1 VSAGTAEDPLFAH
14 LEGLLALP
22 PGSRAAALAAL
33 EVDPAM
39 RAELAAMLAAD
50 ATDDA
55 RLTRAIEGGAA
66 RISDLPAGL
75 RLGPWRVLGEIG
87 AGGMGTVFL
96 GERADGDFAQR
107 VAIKV
112 LRGFPTAEGI
122 ARLRRERR
130 ILAEL
135 DHPNI
140 ARLLDGGET
149 PEGQPYLVM
158 EHVEGQSLADWLG
171 DATRDLDTRLALFDR
186 LADAVAHAHRH
197 LVIHRDLKPGN
208 VLVRADGEPKLLDFG
223 VARLLAADDTADAST
238 RVASAGWASPEQAA
252 GRAVT
257 TASDVY
263 SLGVILRVLLG
274 GRDDRDR
281 EAPMPLADAELRGV
295 VAMATAPDPA
305 RRYPSVEALRADL
318 AAWRERRPLRALPDT
333 TRYRLAK
340 FVARHRVG
348 VGLAAIALVA
358 AGAFTWRLAVER
370 DRALAAERLA
380 AENLRRASLT
390 QRFLAGTLLGAG
402 ARDASGQPVSGL
414 SLIER
419 AAGSL
424 ERELA
429 DEPGALAEVAALV
442 AQAYMNALEPA
453 KAVDYA
459 RLALEHTP
467 ADERAAIRAGRWRLL
482 ARNLVTIERNAE
494 AAEAARAGLALIPDP
509 PADLDQAVVGTQL
522 RITLASALPR
532 DDPAYRAAREDLLR
546 YANAHL
552 PHGHSLRGLAG
563 SLWAAVL
570 EGEDHLDALVPAREA
585 VVAEWSADPKAFPTD
600 LAYQQTNLA
609 RAYRWVGRLDEAEAT
624 ATAAEA
630 RFADALGERMIAGRA
645 MLMAERALI
654 ARARGDVDAAR
665 AFADRFRA
673 HAAALGLEGSFE
685 ALYLEAD
692 SLLAEGRADA
702 ARGAALRAQAKA
714 RSPAEQR
721 LAAAL
726 IEALPPD

>member
-1 VSAGTAEDPLFAH
+1 MDAGGDPLFEH
-14 LEGLLALP
+14 LERLLALP
-22 PGSRAAALAAL
+22 PNERDAALAAL
-33 EVDPAM
+33 DVDPAL
-39 RAELAAMLAAD
+39 RDELAALIAAD
-50 ATDDA
+50 ATGDE
-55 RLTRAIEGGAA
+55 RLTRALGGGAA
-66 RISDLPAGL
+66 RLGALPPGL

-87 AGGMGTVFL
+87 SGGMGTVFL
-96 GERADGDFAQR
+96 AERAEGDFAQR

-112 LRGFPTAEGI
+112 LRGFPTADGI

-130 ILAEL
+130 ILAAL

-158 EHVEGQSLADWLG
+158 EHVEGRSLADWLADG
-171 DATRDLDTRLALFDR
+171 NRDLETRLALFER

-223 VARLLAADDTADAST
+223 VARLVADDTTDAST

-274 GRDDRDR
+274 GRDDRDPD
-281 EAPMPLADAELRGV
+281 APMPLADAELRGV

-333 TRYRLAK
+333 ARYRIAK

-348 VGLAAIALVA
+348 VGLVALALVA

-370 DRALAAERLA
+370 DRALAAEKIA

-402 ARDASGQPVSGL
+402 ARDAAGQPVTGL
-414 SLIER
+414 ALIER

-429 DEPGALAEVAALV
+429 GEPAALAEVAALV
-442 AQAYMNALEPA
+442 AQAYMNALDPA
-453 KAVDYA
+453 RAVDYA
-459 RLALEHTP
+459 RLAIERTP
-467 ADERAAIRAGRWRLL
+467 VDERVSTRAARWRLL
-482 ARNLVTIERNAE
+482 ARNLGTLGRDAE
-494 AAEAARAGLALIPDP
+494 AAEAARTGIALLPDP
-509 PADLDQAVVGTQL
+509 PADLEQAVVGTQL
-522 RITLASALPR
+522 RITLATALSR
-532 DDPAYRAAREDLLR
+532 DDPAYRPTREDLLR
-546 YANAHL
+546 YARTHL
-552 PHGHSLRGLAG
+552 PEAHSLRGLAA

-570 EGEDHLDALVPAREA
+570 EAEDRLDELVPAREA
-585 VVAEWSADPKAFPTD
+585 ALAEWSADPKAFPTD
-600 LAYQQTNLA
+600 LAYQQMNLA
-609 RAYRWVGRLDEAEAT
+609 RAYRLSGRLDEAEAT
-624 ATAAEA
+624 AAAAEA
-630 RFADALGERMIAGRA
+630 RFAAALGERMIAGRVL
-645 MLMAERALI
+645 LMAERALI
-654 ARARGDVDAAR
+654 ARARGDADAAR
-665 AFADRFRA
+665 RHAGHFFAQAPAFGLDDDFESRFLA
-673 HAAALGLEGSFE
+673 
-685 ALYLEAD
+685 AD
-692 SLLAEGRADA
+692 SLLAEGRTDLARDA
-702 ARGAALRAQAKA
+702 VDRALAKA
-714 RSPAEQR
+714 RSPAERR
-721 LAAAL
+721 LAGTLAERLAR
-726 IEALPPD
+726 P